1 MFFIFYGDCHFAAP
15 GCFGV
20 SVSPS
25 LGRDQPMAALRI
37 PIAWLGCINL
47 TVYLI
52 SVYQLILISQSEMT
66 GATE

>member
-1 MFFIFYGDCHFAAP
+1 
-15 GCFGV
+15 
-20 SVSPS
+20 
-25 LGRDQPMAALRI
+25 MAALRI